1 MTDTLGSGSS
11 GTALRDRHLQIET
24 PEQVAVGYELAGPGS
39 RFAAFLLDGVVLGA
53 CLILLV
59 VGLFMVG
66 AGMSSLGLPLPAL
79 SVLLAASLVLVFLL
93 VWGYFIWYEA
103 FRQGRTPGKAW
114 LGLRVVQ
121 DNGFP
126 VTLRGAVIRN
136 LVRVVDIQPMPSCLV
151 GGLFILLHPR
161 AQRPGD
167 LAAGT
172 VVVRERAD
180 VAFPEEGEGGGPPR
194 LTQPEYDLLRSYVLR
209 RADLEPEARRRLATR
224 LAAHF
229 TGSEAGEEQGADARL
244 LRLYAEESG
253 RRMATG
259 VDAGSGSPAASTL
272 LRHQRPRW
280 EEYRALLEEADGRGL
295 ASLPEEEVSRF
306 AALYREVAADLA
318 RARTY
323 RASPELLSTLERWV
337 GTGHNLLYSPPRKTV
352 RQAWRWFS
360 RDFPALFRKRAPA
373 ILLAAFLLFGPALVG
388 FGAVVDDPGRAAAI
402 VPAGMIAH
410 AETAAERQAAGGR
423 YAEVPEVFMPVF
435 SSQIITNNVQVTF
448 LAFAGGILAGLGTAW
463 ILLFN
468 GVLLGGVAGVFQVH
482 GASLHLWAFVLPH
495 GVIELTAICIA
506 GGAGLWLGS
515 ALVVPGRRTRSDALV
530 ERGREAVSL
539 LGGTVILLLVA
550 GLIEGFVS
558 PSVLP
563 DQVKLAVGLL
573 TAVVLF
579 PFLLLGGSDAGG
591 GKPTGEPE
599 AGESEA
605 EEPQAGRVTVS
616 ATAAPDA

>member
-1 MTDTLGSGSS
+1 MTDVSGSGPG

-39 RFAAFLLDGVVLGA
+39 RFAAFLLDGVVLVA
-53 CLILLV
+53 ALILLV
-59 VGLFMVG
+59 VGVFMVG
-66 AGMSSLGLPLPAL
+66 AAMTSAGLPLPAL
-79 SVLLAASLVLVFLL
+79 SVLMAVSLFLVFVL
-93 VWGYFIWYEA
+93 VWGYFIWFEA
-103 FRQGRTPGKAW
+103 FRQGQTPGKAW

-136 LVRVVDIQPMPSCLV
+136 LLRVVDIQPMPSCLV
-151 GGLFILLHPR
+151 GGVFILFHPR

-172 VVVRERAD
+172 VVVRERRGG
-180 VAFPEEGEGGGPPR
+180 AFPEEAPDRGPPR
-194 LTQPEYDLLRSYVLR
+194 LTQAEYDLLRSYALR
-209 RADLEPEARRRLATR
+209 RDDLEPSARRRLATR
-224 LAAHF
+224 LIQHF
-229 TGSEAGEEQGADARL
+229 GGPGEGGGDEADASL

-253 RRMATG
+253 RRMASG
-259 VDAGSGSPAASTL
+259 VDVGSGSPAAATL

-280 EEYRALLEEADGRGL
+280 EEYRGLLEEAESQGL
-295 ASLPEEEVSRF
+295 ASLPEEKVSRF

-337 GTGHNLLYSPPRKTV
+337 GTGHNLLYSAPRKTV

-360 RDFPALFRKRAPA
+360 RDFPALSRRRAPA
-373 ILLAAFLLFGPALVG
+373 IFLAALLLFGPALVS
-388 FGAVVDDPGRAAAI
+388 FGVVVENPGRAAAI

-410 AETAAERQAAGGR
+410 AETAEEREAEGGR
-423 YAEVPEVFMPVF
+423 YAEVPEVFMPIF

-448 LAFAGGILAGLGTAW
+448 LAFAGGVLAGLGTAW
-463 ILLFN
+463 ILILN
-468 GVLLGGVAGVFQVH
+468 GVLLGGVAGIFQAQ
-482 GASLHLWAFVLPH
+482 GQSLHLWAFVLPH

-515 ALVVPGRRTRSDALV
+515 ALVVPGRRTRRDALV
-530 ERGREAVSL
+530 DRGGEAVSL

-550 GLIEGFVS
+550 GLIEGFIS

-573 TAVVLF
+573 TAMVLF
-579 PFLLLGGSDAGG
+579 PFLSLGGREGEMETEEAAVVAGPGTASTG
-591 GKPTGEPE
+591 G
-599 AGESEA
+599 SV
-605 EEPQAGRVTVS
+605 RS
-616 ATAAPDA
+616 ARRG